1 MSTPISVPGP
11 SLVSAQT
18 SATDSSWGGLGVSDF
33 WVGNSVLGKL
43 GGSPVVCVDAWRRR
57 LRRHLCSIPISS
69 RAVDPPQPRL
79 RALREAPD
87 HSICYLMRSQ
97 LDRDL
102 QHAVADTFRPTGAGA
117 RAQTSST
124 PRRQAG
130 ASAGRHRPSVSNA
143 FDRSADPGR
152 SENRALQG
160 VCWVEKTAGSS
171 VTRRDSDRNRNRT
184 QVTGQRHW
192 AAKCVGRRAVVE
204 RVRQLGRPATSGRL
218 SVLLVWP
225 RNVHSWNGRRSHR
238 TQSTPRQVDRR
249 GARRERHHHH
259 RPWNSCR
266 SNRRSRLV
274 SSHRTP
280 DRAGHHQSPNPID
293 PAGSGSP
300 AAAHAE
306 ATRCRHRQRAASL
319 SNGTRLFR
327 FERPRQACTR

>member
-143 FDRSADPGR
+143 FDRSADPR
-152 SENRALQG
+152 SQCEPSAAECVLSREDCGTVRPTPRLRPKSKSN
-160 VCWVEKTAGSS
+160 T
-171 VTRRDSDRNRNRT
+171 SDRST
-184 QVTGQRHW
+184 
-192 AAKCVGRRAVVE
+192 
-204 RVRQLGRPATSGRL
+204 TSGRK
-218 SVLLVWP
+218 V
-225 RNVHSWNGRRSHR
+225 RR
-238 TQSTPRQVDRR
+238 P
-249 GARRERHHHH
+249 A
-259 RPWNSCR
+259 
-266 SNRRSRLV
+266 RSR
-274 SSHRTP
+274 RTRSTTQQARP
-280 DRAGHHQSPNPID
+280 MRSLPSRCAGPQSVRTSWGAGDRSGHGRADSD
-293 PAGSGSP
+293 V
-300 AAAHAE
+300 
-306 ATRCRHRQRAASL
+306 RCRGCRGRA
-319 SNGTRLFR
+319 R
-327 FERPRQACTR
+327 